1 MADLN
6 PFSKVLQKHAGR
18 AKERLLQNLG
28 KADRTTDEDFDLHV
42 KNFSKQQNAVMRLHK
57 EFKNY
62 YMCLRAMQAARRS
75 LMDTVCELYEPCWD
89 GVEQFLIKTEVSN
102 KNFED
107 FCDKINCEL
116 VVPVGS
122 YLYQFPEYTNK
133 ISKRNRKLLDYDNSR
148 HNLQNL
154 ETMKKREETKI
165 AKAKEQLEEA
175 RNHFEVIN
183 SELHDELPALYDSRV
198 SFFATHLQNLFQAE
212 AGFHTQDASLF
223 LEMDGILDNLN
234 QAYKKGAFAEKPKL
248 CIEPSKN
255 GAESK
260 MPDPDYFLSKD
271 NMVSEKS
278 QESKA
283 EGQKTDDIKFD
294 DKMIDEG
301 KVQEDGSSVSTN
313 ESTAFSTPPTTT
325 ERNMN
330 LEMLSEMSANEEI
343 TEEDKSENKSEI
355 PLGVNALYQVQGTY
369 KYTAEDVDE
378 LSFNVGDIINVVAYD
393 DPEEQEEGWLMG
405 IFNGK
410 KGLFPAN
417 FTTRI

>member
-1 MADLN
+1 MSELN
-6 PFSKVLQKHAGR
+6 PFSRVLQKHAGR

-62 YMCLRAMQAARRS
+62 YMCIRAMQAARRS

-89 GVEQFLIKTEVSN
+89 GVEQFLFKTEVSN
-102 KNFED
+102 KNFDD

-116 VVPVGS
+116 VAPVGT
-122 YLYQFPEYTNK
+122 YLCQFPEFTNK

-183 SELHDELPALYDSRV
+183 SELHEELPALYDSRV
-198 SFFATHLQNLFQAE
+198 SFFATHLRNLFQSE
-212 AGFHTQDASLF
+212 AGFHKQDAALF
-223 LEMDGILDNLN
+223 IDINGILEKLN
-234 QAYKKGAFAEKPKL
+234 DAYKKGSLMAK
-248 CIEPSKN
+248 SKICLESMEN

-260 MPDPDYFLSKD
+260 LPDPDYFLSKD
-271 NMVSEKS
+271 NNSSDNEIKIESEKLEECKIEEKKVE
-278 QESKA
+278 ES
-283 EGQKTDDIKFD
+283 
-294 DKMIDEG
+294 

-313 ESTAFSTPPTTT
+313 ESIAFSTPPTTT

-330 LEMLSEMSANEEI
+330 LEMLSEMSI
-343 TEEDKSENKSEI
+343 VDEDVKSENKIKGEAS
-355 PLGVNALYQVQGTY
+355 PSGFNVLYQVQGTY
-369 KYTAEDVDE
+369 KYAAEDSDE
-378 LSFNVGDIINVVAYD
+378 LSFNVGDIIDVVEYD

-405 IFNGK
+405 VFNGK

-417 FTTRI
+417 FTSRI

>member
-1 MADLN
+1 MTDLN

-62 YMCLRAMQAARRS
+62 YTCLRAMQAARRS
-75 LMDTVCELYEPCWD
+75 LMDTVSELYEPCWD

-102 KNFED
+102 NNFEE
-107 FCDKINCEL
+107 FCEKINCEL
-116 VVPVGS
+116 VAPVGS
-122 YLYQFPEYTNK
+122 YLIQFPEYTNK

-154 ETMKKREETKI
+154 ETMKKREDTKI
-165 AKAKEQLEEA
+165 AKAKEQLEDA

-198 SFFATHLQNLFQAE
+198 SFFATNLQNLYIAE
-212 AGFHTQDASLF
+212 ADFHKQDASLF
-223 LEMDGILDNLN
+223 IEMGGILDKLN
-234 QAYKKGAFAEKPKL
+234 EAYKKGAFAEKSRPRS
-248 CIEPSKN
+248 ES
-255 GAESK
+255 GTESK
-260 MPDPDYFLSKD
+260 LPDLDHFQPKENKSNEKFEDGKVED
-271 NMVSEKS
+271 RGSE
-278 QESKA
+278 
-283 EGQKTDDIKFD
+283 DIKIEENQGQENKFQD
-294 DKMIDEG
+294 DA
-301 KVQEDGSSVSTN
+301 SSCSTN
-313 ESTAFSTPPTTT
+313 ESFPFSTPPTTADRT
-325 ERNMN
+325 MN
-330 LEMLSEMSANEEI
+330 LEMFSEMSAVQEDENSN
-343 TEEDKSENKSEI
+343 TESKVEAPPAGYNT
-355 PLGVNALYQVQGTY
+355 LYQVQGTY
-369 KYTAEDVDE
+369 KYSAEDVDE

-405 IFNGK
+405 VFNGK

-417 FTTRI
+417 FTSRI